1 MVGRSRRV
9 EAEVQMEE
17 ARVTV
22 GEIPVRFGDI
32 AKIYAP
38 VGARQ
43 RQLDGR
49 QRPVGDPPQ
58 QLVLRTEMVQDGHGI
73 DAYAD
78 AKLTHGKLDFTH
90 LRQHLERR
98 IQYRSLVE
106 APAAARSGLD
116 LACC

>member
-43 RQLDGR
+43 RQLD
-49 QRPVGDPPQ
+49 
-58 QLVLRTEMVQDGHGI
+58 LRTEMVQDGHGI

-106 APAAARSGLD
+106 APAAARAGLD
-116 LACC
+116 LACCL